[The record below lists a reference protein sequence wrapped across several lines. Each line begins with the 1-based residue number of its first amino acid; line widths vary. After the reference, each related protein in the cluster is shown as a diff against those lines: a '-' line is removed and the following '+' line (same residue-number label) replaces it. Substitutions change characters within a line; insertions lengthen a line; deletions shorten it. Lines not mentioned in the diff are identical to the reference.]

1 MSSAGALV
9 VNPVEPLVFVSDV
22 HIASG
27 TSPAAERFGAFL
39 RALPG
44 RVRELFILGD
54 LFDIWVEHS
63 DADLDDYRR
72 VLTALYELDRAGVS
86 VSFISGNRDFFF
98 RDYLLK
104 NVSIHSYAEK
114 RIINLDGKRVQLCH
128 GDLLCT
134 RDRWHLRL
142 RRVLCSRGF
151 RAVFFALPTTLA
163 HYLSGCLRRH
173 SKRAVKSKC
182 PATLDVN
189 ERALRN
195 VFSSDVDVIICGH
208 THRGE
213 HRTFNVGAR
222 RCELFVLDAWCEHSG
237 FLEYR
242 DGAFTRGRF
251 SPQ

>member
-1 MSSAGALV
+1 MNS
-9 VNPVEPLVFVSDV
+9 PEPLVFVSDV

-39 RALPG
+39 KTLPG

-54 LFDIWVEHS
+54 LFDIWVGHS
-63 DADLDDYRR
+63 HADLDDYRQ
-72 VLTALYELDRAGVS
+72 VLTALYELDEAGVS
-86 VSFISGNRDFFF
+86 TSFIGGNRDFFLS
-98 RDYLLK
+98 DYL
-104 NVSIHSYAEK
+104 SEDG
-114 RIINLDGKRVQLCH
+114 RIRSCADGCIIDLDGKRVQLCH
-128 GDLLCT
+128 GDMLCT

-142 RRVLCSRGF
+142 RRVLRSRPF

-173 SKRAVKSKC
+173 SKRAVKRKR
-182 PATLDVN
+182 PATLGVN
-189 ERALRN
+189 EKALRN
-195 VFSSDVDVIICGH
+195 VFSSGVDVIICGH

-213 HRTFNVGAR
+213 HRTFDVDDR

-242 DGAFTRGRF
+242 DGVFTTGRF